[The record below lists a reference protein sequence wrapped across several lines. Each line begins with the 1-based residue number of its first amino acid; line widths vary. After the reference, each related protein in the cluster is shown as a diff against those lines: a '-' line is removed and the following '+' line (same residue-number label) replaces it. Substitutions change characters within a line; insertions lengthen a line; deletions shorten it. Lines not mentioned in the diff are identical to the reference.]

1 MTEAVRDWAAI
12 GPRVQAAHGR
22 GELPEV
28 VRLLSGAEAAP
39 DAPLWAIRLLATTLR
54 GLRRNREAA
63 VVLKRLTELQPSSA
77 VAEHNLAAALGD
89 MGDASGAEAA
99 ARRAFSKGGD
109 APETW
114 LVLARA
120 LTNLSRIEEAEQ
132 ALTQAL
138 ARRPLYGDALKDLAQ
153 LIWMKTGDPDQ
164 ARGPLDRAL
173 MNPESDEGLL
183 VLRAA
188 VLFDMLGAHDAYAAL
203 KPGLTSPRADLALAA
218 ASIAAEIDPDL
229 ALEHALMA
237 ARAAPSDPKT
247 QTALASALIAA
258 GRPGEALGTLER
270 HLATAPHDQH
280 ALALQT
286 VAWRVLGDDRAL
298 STADYERLT
307 RAYRLEV
314 TQSQLDRAAEGLQR
328 LHPFVAQPFGQSVR
342 SGIQSA
348 LDPRYAGDRS
358 IDAVFRALD
367 APITDYV
374 SAMAGHDDAMS
385 HRAGSGHEIIGA
397 WSVRL
402 TAGGRHSD
410 HIHPE
415 GWVSSALY
423 ITTPQVDP
431 TDPRAG
437 WLRFGAVR
445 LGVGLELPAE
455 HWIEPR
461 PGVVALFPSW
471 MWHGTEPF
479 RSQGVRMT
487 IAFDV
492 QPR

>member
-1 MTEAVRDWAAI
+1 MTGSVRDWTAI
-12 GPRVQAAHGR
+12 GSRVKAAQGR
-22 GELPEV
+22 GEPLEV
-28 VRLLSGAEAAP
+28 VHLLRGAEAEP
-39 DAPLWAIRLLATTLR
+39 DAPLWAVRLLATTLR

-63 VVLKRLTELQPSSA
+63 SALSRLTELQPSSA

-89 MGDASGAEAA
+89 MGDASGSEAA
-99 ARRAFSKGGD
+99 ARRALSKGGD

-120 LTNLSRIEEAEQ
+120 LANLSRIEEAEQ
-132 ALTQAL
+132 ALAQAIT
-138 ARRPLYGDALKDLAQ
+138 RRPLYADALKDLAQ
-153 LIWMKTGDPDQ
+153 LIWMKTGDPDR
-164 ARGPLDRAL
+164 ARAPLDRAL
-173 MNPESDEGLL
+173 MIPEADEGLL

-188 VLFDMLGAHDAYAAL
+188 VMFDMVGAHDAYAAL
-203 KPGLTSPRADLALAA
+203 KPGLASPRADLALAA
-218 ASIAAEIDPDL
+218 ASIAAEIDPEL
-229 ALEHALMA
+229 ALEHALKA
-237 ARAAPSDPKT
+237 ARAASSDPKT
-247 QTALASALIAA
+247 QNALASALIAA

-270 HLATAPHDQH
+270 HLAAAPHDQH
-280 ALALQT
+280 ALALRT

-298 STADYERLT
+298 STEDYERLT
-307 RAYRLEV
+307 RAYRLDV
-314 TQSQLDRAAEGLQR
+314 MQSLLDRAAGGLQR

-348 LDPRYAGDRS
+348 LDPRYAEDRD
-358 IDAVFRALD
+358 IDAIFEALD

-385 HRAGSGHEIIGA
+385 LRAGSGHEIIGA

-455 HWIEPR
+455 HWIEPS

-479 RSQGVRMT
+479 RSEGVRMT

-492 QPR
+492 QPG